1 MGPEHAASIKEILTE
16 LRTRI
21 AQPAR

>member
-1 MGPEHAASIKEILTE
+1 VEYGMAYIFIFDPFLTE

-21 AQPAR
+21 AH